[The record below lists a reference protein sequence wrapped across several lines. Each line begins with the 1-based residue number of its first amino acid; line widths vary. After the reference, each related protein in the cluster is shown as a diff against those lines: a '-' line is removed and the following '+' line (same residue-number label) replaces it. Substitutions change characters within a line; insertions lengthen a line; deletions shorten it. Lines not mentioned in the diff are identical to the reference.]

1 MRPGFAGVQA
11 DKSVRKRMTSVQKFG
26 DRATEC
32 EKGGVVEGRS
42 SGDAADTVG
51 AKKLSGHRVSGRQGL
66 TNKKFST
73 AIAESRGGQRR
84 MC

>member
-1 MRPGFAGVQA
+1 VRARFAGVQA
-11 DKSVRKRMTSVQKFG
+11 DKSVRRRMISAEKFG

-42 SGDAADTVG
+42 PGDAADAVG
-51 AKKLSGHRVSGRQGL
+51 AKKLSGHRVRGSQGL
-66 TNKKFST
+66 TNEKFST
-73 AIAESRGGQRR
+73 ATAESRGGQKR

>member
-1 MRPGFAGVQA
+1 MRTRFAGVQA
-11 DKSVRKRMTSVQKFG
+11 DKSVWRRMISVEKFG

-42 SGDAADTVG
+42 PGDAADAVG
-51 AKKLSGHRVSGRQGL
+51 AKKLSGHRVRGSQGL
-66 TNKKFST
+66 GNEKFST